1 MTDNVNTI
9 IGKGAV
15 IDGTVSVKGHLRIDG
30 IVKGSVS
37 CDETLTIGA
46 DGRVEAD
53 IDTKTAIIT
62 GAVIGNINA
71 VERLELQ
78 TKSLVE
84 GDIKTKSLVV
94 EQGAIFHG
102 SCVMND
108 KNPQKL
114 ADKISK

>member
-1 MTDNVNTI
+1 MADNVNTI

-15 IDGTVSVKGHLRIDG
+15 IDGSVAVQGHLRIDG
-30 IVKGSVS
+30 VVKGSVA
-37 CDETLTIGA
+37 CQETLTIGA
-46 DGRVEAD
+46 EGRVEAD
-53 IDTKTAIIT
+53 IEAKTAIIT
-62 GAVIGNINA
+62 GSVIGNIKA
-71 VERLELQ
+71 SERLELQ

-102 SCVMND
+102 ACIMND
-108 KNPQKL
+108 KNPTKS

>member
-9 IGKGAV
+9 IGKGAL

-30 IVKGSVS
+30 VVRGSVT
-37 CDETLTIGA
+37 CEETLTIGA
-46 DGRVEAD
+46 EGRVEAD
-53 IDTKTAIIT
+53 VETKAAIIT
-62 GAVIGNINA
+62 GAIIGNIKA
-71 VERLELQ
+71 SERLELQ
-78 TKSLVE
+78 SKSMVE

-102 SCVMND
+102 ACVMND